1 MKIMTILY
9 FNYIKIITFT
19 VTVQSSWI

>member
-1 MKIMTILY
+1 MTFLY

-19 VTVQSSWI
+19 VMVWSNWPK